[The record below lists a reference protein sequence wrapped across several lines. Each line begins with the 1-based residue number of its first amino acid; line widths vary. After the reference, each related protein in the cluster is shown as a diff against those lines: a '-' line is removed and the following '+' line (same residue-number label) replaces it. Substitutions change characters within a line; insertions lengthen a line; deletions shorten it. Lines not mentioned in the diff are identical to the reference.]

1 MGILDI
7 KNGWPLVSASGNR
20 TGSAIDC
27 RNAANYGLLSWF
39 CAGNSAIFDVK
50 AGPNASLMMSALAV
64 TATAGASGMLQVS
77 AFYPFV
83 RVDARSIYSAAGGSA
98 VLSVNWSPG
107 YK

>member
-1 MGILDI
+1 MILDI
-7 KNGWPLVSASGNR
+7 KDGWSLVSASGNR
-20 TGSAIDC
+20 TGSAVDC
-27 RNAANYGLLSWF
+27 RNAAAYGLLSFF

-50 AGPNASLMMSALAV
+50 TGPNPAVMMSAIAV

-77 AFYPFV
+77 AYWPYV

-98 VLSVNWSPG
+98 QLSVNWSPG